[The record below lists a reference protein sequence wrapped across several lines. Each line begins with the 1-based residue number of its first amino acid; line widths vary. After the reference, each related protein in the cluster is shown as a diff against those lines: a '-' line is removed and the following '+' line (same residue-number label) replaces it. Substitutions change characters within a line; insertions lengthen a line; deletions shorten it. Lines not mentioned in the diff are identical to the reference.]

1 MMTPLHPES
10 PYPIPPRDVPL
21 PRTPAIQ
28 PAQTSGRAIA
38 FDGRAGARRLP
49 DFSIFIP
56 REPLAALPGG
66 VPAST
71 LRRSGF
77 VL

>member
-1 MMTPLHPES
+1 MMTPHRPRSRFHRLLRGASFPHTTLQPDQEADRTIS
-10 PYPIPPRDVPL
+10 P
-21 PRTPAIQ
+21 A
-28 PAQTSGRAIA
+28 GK
-38 FDGRAGARRLP
+38 AGARRLP

-56 REPLAALPGG
+56 RDPFAALSER